1 VHAGGVNE
9 LDDREAR
16 QRRSAT
22 RVLLFLGLACLL
34 QLVPSPRVAPAHD
47 ACAQDFGRFAGV
59 ARVYCPAEVS
69 VTSTRSP
76 S

>member
-1 VHAGGVNE
+1 MNN

-16 QRRSAT
+16 QRRSAAQ
-22 RVLLFLGLACLL
+22 VLLFLGLACLL
-34 QLVPSPRVAPAHD
+34 QLVPSPGVVPAHD
-47 ACAQDFGRFAGV
+47 GCAQDFGRFSGS
-59 ARVYCPAEVS
+59 ARAYCPVAAS

>member
-1 VHAGGVNE
+1 MNN

-22 RVLLFLGLACLL
+22 HVLLFLGLACVL
-34 QLVPSPRVAPAHD
+34 QFIPSPHVVPTHD
-47 ACAQDFGRFAGV
+47 ACARDFGRFAGV
-59 ARVYCPAEVS
+59 ARAYCPAEVS